1 MIRISDWCCAF
12 ILLIIGGVIS
22 SYIPIRRSVQDVANG
37 IIPPKLTVCFVIEDD
52 SYFGSYSRLAAAVD
66 LGIEHANS
74 FVMPNSTQLQV
85 VFQSSGTSCTRT
97 LYSAVN
103 AILDMMEKGT
113 TCDMY
118 LGTSK

>member
-1 MIRISDWCCAF
+1 MI
-12 ILLIIGGVIS
+12 LITGWYSGFLVIFFGRVWG
-22 SYIPIRRSVQDVANG
+22 SYIPVRHSVQDVANG

-52 SYFGSYSRLAAAVD
+52 SYFGSYRRLAAAVD
-66 LGIEHANS
+66 LGIEHANT

-85 VFQSSGTSCTRT
+85 VFQSSGASCTKT
-97 LYSAVN
+97 LYSAVS
-103 AILDMMEKGT
+103 AMLDMLDKGT